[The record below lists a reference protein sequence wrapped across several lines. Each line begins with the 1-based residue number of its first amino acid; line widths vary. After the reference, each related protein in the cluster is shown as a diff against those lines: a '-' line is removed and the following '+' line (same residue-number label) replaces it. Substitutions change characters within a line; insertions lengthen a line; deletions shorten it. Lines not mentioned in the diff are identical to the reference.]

1 MSPQSPAS
9 YCWGSKELLF
19 SFSFFLWG
27 QAALLYLFVLFGAL
41 ALFVCFVWGLG
52 VVRQGLTVVAQ
63 TVLELGTPHRSL
75 QRASII
81 SISNYTHLC
90 SLLSFPSPLE
100 TRSHYITPLYN
111 PGWPLNR

>member
-27 QAALLYLFVLFGAL
+27 QAALLYLFLFGAL
-41 ALFVCFVWGLG
+41 ALFVCSVWVLG

-63 TVLELGTPHRSL
+63 TVLELGTLHRSL
-75 QRASII
+75 QRASIL
-81 SISNYTHLC
+81 SMSNYTQLC

-100 TRSHYITPLYN
+100 TRSYCITRAGL
-111 PGWPLNR
+111 